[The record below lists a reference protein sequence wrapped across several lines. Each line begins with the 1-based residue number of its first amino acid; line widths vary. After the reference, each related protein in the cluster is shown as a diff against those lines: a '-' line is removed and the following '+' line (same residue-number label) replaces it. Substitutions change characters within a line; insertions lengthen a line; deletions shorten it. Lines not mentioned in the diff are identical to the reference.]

1 MRSKITSKAGFEA
14 MMEDVDLALR
24 DEGVP
29 IHARPIRAISEV
41 SKKLNISLLVAPL
54 QSNPIPNQYEGENLS
69 AHILRWFDQR
79 YGERLKID
87 FSIGYSVIMIRGD
100 AWLLKCPM
108 MYGRITVVCDR
119 NLEKEYKDFVVNK
132 AGTPKQK
139 AMLNLLRLVEKLP
152 QGLSNQLTNEELKDI
167 LKSYIDAHSLFNA
180 IHSLCRGEE
189 LVLGAVTDFE
199 SSARFAVGNPAGYG
213 QSLWASLQAAEKMLK
228 YYIKAKGEKFDNIHV
243 LSKLAKQS
251 YKQGLPVIH
260 EDLLTAVQCK
270 ADVRYKQ
277 SNYKLERVV
286 NAHKCAIEV
295 ALIVMNALFPTA
307 FKLPII
313 NEGTKIS
320 DTILT
325 PGHFYL
331 NPSLGFSYYCKSITD
346 GVATMILVE
355 SCQHGHLLQAVFKQK
370 IEYQTY
376 YQEIFDNAEINRLRQ
391 LSEKIFR
398 DQGVV

>member
-1 MRSKITSKAGFEA
+1 M
-14 MMEDVDLALR
+14 V
-24 DEGVP
+24 
-29 IHARPIRAISEV
+29 
-41 SKKLNISLLVAPL
+41 
-54 QSNPIPNQYEGENLS
+54 
-69 AHILRWFDQR
+69 
-79 YGERLKID
+79 
-87 FSIGYSVIMIRGD
+87 RGD

-108 MYGRITVVCDR
+108 MYGEITVVCDR
-119 NLEKEYKDFVVNK
+119 NLEKEYKDFVVNR

-139 AMLNLLRLVEKLP
+139 AMLNILRLIEKLP
-152 QGLSNQLTNEELKDI
+152 QGLSSQLTDEELKDI

-189 LVLGAVTDFE
+189 LALGAVTDFE

-213 QSLWASLQAAEKMLK
+213 QSLWGSLQAAEKMLK
-228 YYIKAKGEKFDNIHV
+228 YFIKAKGEKFPNTHV

-251 YKQGLPVIH
+251 YKLGLPVVH

-270 ADVRYKQ
+270 ADVRYER
-277 SNYKLERVV
+277 SSYTLERVV
-286 NAHKCAIEV
+286 NAHKCALKV
-295 ALIVMNALFPTA
+295 ALIVVNALFPTSV
-307 FKLPII
+307 KLPIV
-313 NEGTKIS
+313 NEGPKIYG
-320 DTILT
+320 TILT

-355 SCQHGHLLQAVFKQK
+355 SYQHGHLVQVVFKQK

-391 LSEKIFR
+391 VSEKIFR